1 MSKTSYVSLDCGRKS
16 MRAWGE
22 HANCILLVVR
32 QEWKPLH
39 HCDQSCNAIPK
50 HHGRYCS
57 TQILCYLLIW
67 KHTDARARFFT
78 DIHGHRRAIHTHIVL
93 QSHTDALADTHTS
106 LMSRIVRDEIS
117 PSVGLVAC
125 PLRTEDANWKQEAG
139 VFTKVSKSCRS
150 EYLSAKIWSS
160 MMPWPH
166 FLLLYHS
173 LKLNLVLQWTFR
185 VVG

>member
-1 MSKTSYVSLDCGRKS
+1 MSKTSYVW
-16 MRAWGE
+16 AWGE

-78 DIHGHRRAIHTHIVL
+78 DIHGHRRAIHTHLLYCNHI
-93 QSHTDALADTHTS
+93 QMHRQTHTHHS
-106 LMSRIVRDEIS
+106 CLELYAMRS
-117 PSVGLVAC
+117 PPQS
-125 PLRTEDANWKQEAG
+125 D
-139 VFTKVSKSCRS
+139 
-150 EYLSAKIWSS
+150 
-160 MMPWPH
+160 
-166 FLLLYHS
+166 LLLVLWGQRMLIENRKLVFS
-173 LKLNLVLQWTFR
+173 QRFQRAVAANISQLKYDPQWCPDHIFCCYITHWN
-185 VVG
+185 